1 MLMLPIPTV
10 LADIED
16 LIWIIIVV
24 GMMFISWIAKL
35 VKGNEEDKPAQ
46 RPRAQ
51 NDRLRSEID
60 AFLKEVSG
68 AKGGAGGDASEV
80 VDFEAAAAPTPRPQR
95 QPQQQRQH
103 QETQRQQAQRQRRTQ
118 QVKKAKRPRP
128 GTKMSERQGSRSTT
142 LGSSVREHVSDH
154 MQSGTVDREVAQ
166 NVTQSVSEHLGA
178 RSASIFDRP
187 EDGDE
192 GSPIAGQL
200 VAMLKSPEGV
210 RQAILLNEILAPAR
224 SLRK

>member
-1 MLMLPIPTV
+1 MLMLPIPPV

-35 VKGNEEDKPAQ
+35 VKGKDEDKPAQ

-60 AFLKEVSG
+60 AFLQEVSG
-68 AKGGAGGDASEV
+68 AKGGGGGGGASEV

-95 QPQQQRQH
+95 QPQQQRQR
-103 QETQRQQAQRQRRTQ
+103 QEAQRQQAQRQRRTQ
-118 QVKKAKRPRP
+118 QSKKAKRPRP
-128 GTKMSERQGSRSTT
+128 GTKVSERQSPGSTT

-166 NVTQSVSEHLGA
+166 SVSEHLGA
-178 RSASIFDRP
+178 RSTSIFAKAG
-187 EDGDE
+187 DGEE